1 MSLARESAAKWLKLD
16 ALCDQFEADCAK
28 GTIPQIETYLTS
40 VPPQEQPD
48 VLRELL
54 KIELHYRTKHGPA
67 VAAVEI
73 KSRFPDLDSKW
84 LHEQLNPSARSSVS
98 VRDMLAR
105 SGLPEAGQEPHEW
118 PVLPGFE
125 ILELLGRGGMGI
137 VYKARH
143 ADLDRLVAL
152 KMIRAG
158 DLASRETVAR
168 FRAESRTL
176 AQLQHPNLVQV
187 FEVGEYQGR
196 LYLVFEYV
204 EGGSLDKCLNGI
216 PQLAKP
222 TAKLLRSLAYATQ
235 FAHTR
240 SIIHRDLKP
249 ANILLKAK
257 PKSGSSR
264 DTFVMNNRRSSRSKS
279 GSGSSISDSSPNQKS
294 NDSQSPSTQSGIIHD
309 FGEPKITDFGLAK
322 HLEEDVSQTRTG
334 TIIGS
339 PSYMSP
345 EQAVGNP
352 DQVGG
357 ATDVYSLGAILYEM
371 LTGRPPF
378 RAPTVRE
385 TLRQLQENE
394 PVAPRLIQPSIP
406 RDLETICLKCLS
418 KEPERRYESAGAL
431 ADDLDRF
438 LRDEPV
444 IARPVTFAE
453 RVWRWCARHPM
464 VSVLAAILFLVTVLG
479 TPTLAWKWNE
489 ADHQRRL
496 AEKNAERL
504 RKERDTAKQLREEAE
519 ANQKRAEEL
528 HEATR
533 QHLYFRRIGQ
543 AYGEWQSNLVG
554 RATSR
559 LEECPED
566 LRNWEWY
573 HLNHLCRSEYHTL
586 RGHDAQ
592 VGCLKYSDDGRTIIS
607 SSGILGD
614 TRNGEAI
621 IWDAITGQPRHVLK
635 GHVGPVL
642 DIAVSADYSTIVTA
656 SAGNVKIW
664 NDQGQ
669 EQITLENQPVG
680 AFAVALSGDGK
691 LLASGGFLSTISLW
705 NVETGK
711 LIQPFNGHTSN
722 IFGLAISPDNKIL
735 YSASYDGTVRFW
747 SIETG
752 RQLHPPLVA
761 PQPLYYMVL
770 SPDGRYLAYAYINTL
785 VVTDLSVEPFQSVP
799 YFCACGRINS
809 LCFSPEGRRLA
820 LSGLDGSVLFIDLKS
835 GRELRRMHTH
845 DGKVEAVAVGDG
857 GRRIAT
863 GGLDRLVK
871 VWNAATDGTSDLI
884 NLGRLGNRGKFQR
897 LAITRDGS
905 RMLLPSS
912 LNMQAYNSGM
922 NSLLVIDPS
931 FRGDYSTA
939 TAQWMRGHLNPISDV
954 AVTDDGQWYAS
965 SSLDKT
971 VRIWNASTN
980 QPESVLEGHQTAV
993 TCVEF
998 SHDGRWVASG
1008 GEDGSLRLW
1017 NRGTAQ
1023 QQFLLEGHT
1032 GPVNNVVFGADDQM
1046 LVSASDDG
1054 TIRTWDVKSGRPL
1067 QTIQGHE
1074 GAVTSVAFS
1083 HDGKML
1089 ASSGRDRTV
1098 RVWDGKTLSSRH
1110 VLQGHAGDV
1119 LDVAFSMNDRRLAS
1133 CSADHTIKLWD
1144 PVIGDEAFTL
1154 RCQEAILTLAF
1165 HPDGKRLFATHH
1177 LNVERF
1183 STERMSSDEE
1193 DERGLFDENLKWH
1206 LDQCTDSIFGQS
1218 FIAAQFHLDHARK
1231 LKPELKS
1238 LWNMQGDLNA
1248 EKGDWETAMRD
1259 FLGAESRTSR
1269 SIEAAVGTALSALSK
1284 GDMETYRHACQRM
1297 LEQFS
1302 EASEGWVLN
1311 EVAWT
1316 GSVVPD
1322 SGIEPGQLVATAQ
1335 LAVSKAP
1342 TPERKL
1348 WFINT
1353 LAAAQFRD
1361 GKYQDCHDSLLQ
1373 TTRAQDSIEDSL
1385 LMSLVHCK
1393 LNHMHDAR
1401 EWLTKARKQ
1410 IASQPPNVQKRLG
1423 WRTREPRRL
1432 LLKEA
1437 ELLVEQIS
1445 QNTD

>member
-28 GTIPQIETYLTS
+28 GSIPLVESYLSS

-54 KIELHYRTKHGPA
+54 KIELHYRAKHGPSVDA
-67 VAAVEI
+67 SEVKA
-73 KSRFPDLDSKW
+73 RFPDLDSKW
-84 LHEQLNPSARSSVS
+84 LHEQFNPASRSSVS
-98 VRDMLAR
+98 MRDLLAR
-105 SGLPEAGQEPHEW
+105 SGLSEAGQEPHEW

-143 ADLDRLVAL
+143 ADLGRLVAL

-158 DLASRETVAR
+158 DMASRETVAR

-187 FEVGEYQGR
+187 FEVGEHQGR
-196 LYLVFEYV
+196 MYLVFEYV
-204 EGGSLDKCLNGI
+204 EGGSLDKCLNGV

-222 TAKLLRSLAYATQ
+222 TAKLIRSLAYATQ

-249 ANILLKAK
+249 ANILLESK
-257 PKSGSSR
+257 PKSDSSR
-264 DTFVMNNRRSSRSKS
+264 DTFVMNNRRAFRFKS
-279 GSGSSISDSSPNQKS
+279 GSGSDSNRNQKTSDSP
-294 NDSQSPSTQSGIIHD
+294 SPSAQSGIILD

-352 DQVGG
+352 DQVGA

-385 TLRQLQENE
+385 TLRQLQEIE
-394 PVAPRLIQPSIP
+394 PVSPRLIQPSVP

-444 IARPVTFAE
+444 IARPVTVAE
-453 RVWRWCARHPM
+453 RVWRWCVRHPM
-464 VSVLAAILFLVTVLG
+464 VSVLATILFLMTVLG
-479 TPTLAWKWNE
+479 TPTLAWKWND
-489 ADHQRRL
+489 ANHHRRL

-504 RKERDTAKQLREEAE
+504 RKERDTAKQLRETAE
-519 ANQKRAEEL
+519 ANQKRAEDL
-528 HEATR
+528 QEATR

-554 RATSR
+554 RAASR

-566 LRNWEWY
+566 LRSWEWY

-586 RGHDAQ
+586 RGHDSE

-607 SSGILGD
+607 SSGIIGD

-621 IWDAITGQPRHVLK
+621 IWDAITGQSRHVLK
-635 GHVGPVL
+635 GSDGPIL

-669 EQITLENQPVG
+669 EQKPLENQPLG
-680 AFAVALSGDGK
+680 AFAAALSSNGK
-691 LLASGGFLSTISLW
+691 VLATGGFRPTISLW
-705 NVETGK
+705 DVATGK
-711 LIQPFNGHTSN
+711 LIKTFDGHNSN
-722 IFGLAISPDNKIL
+722 IFGLAISPDGTTL
-735 YSASYDGTVRFW
+735 YSSSYDATIRIW

-752 RQLHPPLVA
+752 RQIYDPIKA
-761 PQPLYYMVL
+761 PEQIYYMAL
-770 SPDGRYLAYAYINTL
+770 SPDGRYLAHAYSNTL
-785 VVTDLSVEPFQSVP
+785 LVTDLTVEPLEPVP
-799 YFCACGRINS
+799 YLCACGRINS

-820 LSGLDGSVLFIDLKS
+820 ISGMNGNVLFIDLKT

-871 VWNAATDGTSDLI
+871 VWNAAADGTSDGI
-884 NLGRLGNRGKFQR
+884 NVWSVGNRGKIHR
-897 LAITRDGS
+897 MVITRDGQ
-905 RMLLPSS
+905 RMLLAST
-912 LNMQAYNSGM
+912 LNLQAYNSGLSHLIVM
-922 NSLLVIDPS
+922 DPG
-931 FRGDYSTA
+931 FRGDYENA
-939 TAQWMRGHLNPISDV
+939 PAQLMKGHANPLIDV
-954 AVTDDGQWYAS
+954 AVTDDGQWYAT

-971 VRIWNASTN
+971 VRIWNAGTN
-980 QPESVLEGHQTAV
+980 QTERVLQGHQSPMN
-993 TCVEF
+993 CVEF
-998 SHDGRWVASG
+998 SHDGDWLATGS
-1008 GEDGSLRLW
+1008 EDGTVRLW
-1017 NRGTAQ
+1017 NRSTGQ
-1023 QQFLLEGHT
+1023 QKYQLDWHT
-1032 GPVNNVVFGADDQM
+1032 GPVNGVAF
-1046 LVSASDDG
+1046 ASDDQSFVSAG
-1054 TIRTWDVKSGRPL
+1054 DDGSIRVWETATGHLIKTISEHDGP
-1067 QTIQGHE
+1067 
-1074 GAVTSVAFS
+1074 VTSVAFS
-1083 HDGKML
+1083 HKGDLL
-1089 ASSGRDRTV
+1089 ASAGRDRTV
-1098 RVWDGKTLSSRH
+1098 RVWNGKTRAPMH

-1119 LDVAFSMNDRRLAS
+1119 LDVAFSMDDRRLGSA
-1133 CSADHTIKLWD
+1133 SADHTIKLWD
-1144 PVIGDEAFTL
+1144 PVIGDEAFTI
-1154 RCQEAILTLAF
+1154 RCNDAVSCLTF

-1177 LNVERF
+1177 LNIERF
-1183 STERMSSDEE
+1183 STERMSTDAE
-1193 DERGLFDENLKWH
+1193 DERGLSSDNLKWH
-1206 LDQCTDSIFGQS
+1206 LAQSHDSTRARAFH
-1218 FIAAQFHLDHARK
+1218 AAQFHIDHART
-1231 LKPELKS
+1231 
-1238 LWNMQGDLNA
+1238 LNA
-1248 EKGDWETAMRD
+1248 NPYTISMLQGNLEAEQNNWQAAIRA
-1259 FLGAESRTSR
+1259 FLEAESHPGPTIDPVSGMALAALANSDMVEYRNVCSR
-1269 SIEAAVGTALSALSK
+1269 MVKLFPANSSALILNEISWMCALSES
-1284 GDMETYRHACQRM
+1284 G
-1297 LEQFS
+1297 
-1302 EASEGWVLN
+1302 V
-1311 EVAWT
+1311 
-1316 GSVVPD
+1316 D
-1322 SGIEPGQLVATAQ
+1322 STWLVTTAENGVKT
-1335 LAVSKAP
+1335 ADAKNKIWY
-1342 TPERKL
+1342 T
-1348 WFINT
+1348 NT
-1353 LAAAQFRD
+1353 LAAAQFRA
-1361 GKYQDCHDSLLQ
+1361 GYYQDAYKSLEQ
-1373 TTRAQDSIEDSL
+1373 TTRAQTAVEDSL
-1385 LMSLVHCK
+1385 LMSMVHAK
-1393 LNHMHDAR
+1393 LNHEHEAK
-1401 EWLTKARKQ
+1401 EWLAKSKQ
-1410 IASQPPNVQKRLG
+1410 QLADEPTPVQKRLT
-1423 WRTREPRRL
+1423 WLSREPRRL

-1437 ELLVEQIS
+1437 ESLLEQIS
-1445 QNTD
+1445 RSTD